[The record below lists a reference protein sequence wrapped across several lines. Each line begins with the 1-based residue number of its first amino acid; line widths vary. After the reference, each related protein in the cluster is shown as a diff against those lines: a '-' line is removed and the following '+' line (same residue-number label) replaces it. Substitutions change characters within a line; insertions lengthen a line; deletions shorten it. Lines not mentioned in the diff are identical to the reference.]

1 MKDFLKS
8 RRLYMLFV
16 LPLAVAAIAFIGQ
29 YVAGGAAH
37 AAPVRG
43 CIDLSFIHSLDPSW
57 KAVIGGV
64 ALLGVTFLIFFIH
77 QKFKLLYQRTTL
89 PSVIYVLLTSGI
101 MARLG
106 FDYLLI
112 AALIVAVAVERLLTA
127 IYDPQRNSPLFDFG
141 ALIMLSVAIYP
152 KFILLAVWAVC
163 VLFFSGRSTFK
174 DMVALLV
181 GLLTPVV
188 FIVFAYFWMDRLPE
202 LPEIFLGNLLSG
214 EYLHHL
220 PVIEWVRLGILALLL
235 LAGLVSISVKYPLLI
250 VSHRRGM
257 LALVWMLIF
266 LLLML
271 IVVPGS
277 YYDFMYLT
285 ALPLSFI
292 YAHYFL
298 TRRVVLTG
306 NLMFL
311 LLLCACVLTYLL

>member
-8 RRLYMLFV
+8 RSLYMLFV
-16 LPLAVAAIAFIGQ
+16 LPLVVAAIAFIGQ
-29 YVAGGAAH
+29 YVVGDAAVT
-37 AAPVRG
+37 ASVKG
-43 CIDLSFIHSLDPSW
+43 CVDLSFVNGLDRSW

-64 ALLGVTFLIFFIH
+64 ALLGVAFLIFFIH

-101 MARLG
+101 MVRLG

-112 AALIVAVAVERLLTA
+112 AALIVAWAVERLLTA

-141 ALIMLSVAIYP
+141 ALVMLSVAIYP
-152 KFILLAVWAVC
+152 KFVLLAAWAVC
-163 VLFFSGRSTFK
+163 VLFFSGRSTLK
-174 DMVALLV
+174 DMTALLV

-188 FIVFAYFWMDRLPE
+188 FVVFAYFWTDRLPE
-202 LPEIFLGNLLSG
+202 LPDVFLHHLLSG
-214 EYLHHL
+214 EYIRHL
-220 PVIEWVRLGILALLL
+220 PVVEWVRLGILTLLL
-235 LAGLVSISVKYPLLI
+235 LAGLFSISMKYPLLI

-257 LALVWMLIF
+257 LALVWMLVF
-266 LLLML
+266 LLLTL
-271 IVVPGS
+271 FIVPGS

-285 ALPLSFI
+285 ALPLSCI

-298 TRRVVLTG
+298 TRRMALTG

-311 LLLCACVLTYLL
+311 LLLCACFLTYLL